1 MLWDETFS
9 YIIICSQLQGDL
21 SERAFLYFDKSADGV
36 LTLDE
41 LYSGL
46 MELLTGDKKT
56 KLAFLF
62 EMFDNNGRL
71 WYQFNYQS
79 N

>member
-1 MLWDETFS
+1 M
-9 YIIICSQLQGDL
+9 

-41 LYSGL
+41 FYSEL

-71 WYQFNYQS
+71 
-79 N
+79 